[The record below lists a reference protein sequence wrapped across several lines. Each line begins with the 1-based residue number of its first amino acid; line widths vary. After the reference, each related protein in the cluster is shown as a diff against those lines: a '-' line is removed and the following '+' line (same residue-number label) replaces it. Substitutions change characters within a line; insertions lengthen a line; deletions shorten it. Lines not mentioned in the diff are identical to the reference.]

1 MSRLINTELKS
12 DSESSDLD
20 LDSEKIGAKVNN
32 KLMTKLEKSETG
44 YLSIYF
50 FHFFIFYFLLFFF
63 IVYFLFF

>member
-1 MSRLINTELKS
+1 MSRFINTELKT

-50 FHFFIFYFLLFFF
+50 FHFFIFYFFF